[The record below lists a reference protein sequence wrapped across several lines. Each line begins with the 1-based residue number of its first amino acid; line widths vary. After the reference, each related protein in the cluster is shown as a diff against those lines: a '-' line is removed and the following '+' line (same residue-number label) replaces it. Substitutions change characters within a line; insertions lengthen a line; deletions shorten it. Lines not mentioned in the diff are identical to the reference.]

1 MQQSVQQD
9 RVKNILQIRSTEPV
23 IIPDDSTGNT
33 SAQSLSQS
41 RVHATHTVTS
51 ISHTVTSPQPPLS
64 IPKPSPIAHTH
75 ATNPHTITPSQTLPS
90 TFKSTATPTA
100 YCHGITPLVTQP
112 TTPIQSTFNKPPP
125 FNMPS
130 LSQTHY
136 TNTPRSHHHQM
147 NTTSFTSLLEE
158 DLDLEDLDRTPS
170 PSSEVH
176 CEWDACTSHFTQQFE
191 ELKAEVEG
199 LRAEVKHLKKTVR
212 ELKVEQR
219 KIAHLTITS
228 CWVNLNKQGE
238 FNIITTYAHRAKM

>member
-1 MQQSVQQD
+1 MQQD

-23 IIPDDSTGNT
+23 VIPDDSNDNT
-33 SAQSLSQS
+33 SAQSLSKS
-41 RVHATHTVTS
+41 PVHATHTLTS
-51 ISHTVTSPQPPLS
+51 ISHTVTPSQPPLS

-75 ATNPHTITPSQTLPS
+75 ATNPRLITPSQTLLS
-90 TFKSTATPTA
+90 TFKSTAAPTA
-100 YCHGITPLVTQP
+100 YCHGITPLNTQP

-136 TNTPRSHHHQM
+136 TNTPLLHQQI

-158 DLDLEDLDRTPS
+158 DLDLEDLNRTPS
-170 PSSEVH
+170 PSSEVRS
-176 CEWDACTSHFTQQFE
+176 EWDSFTLHFTQQFE

-212 ELKVEQR
+212 ELKVR
-219 KIAHLTITS
+219 KERLHT
-228 CWVNLNKQGE
+228 KQ
-238 FNIITTYAHRAKM
+238 